1 MGFWQ
6 RNESIRFAQSAA
18 RIGLVEYSC
27 GFRARGFEAFT
38 ALCQDNSA
46 LNEIELLLCG
56 PPAHAPLAK
65 PPCGSG
71 NSSGARP
78 SEVKVESASD
88 VADVWGR
95 VGFSFKPS
103 KRSFHDDGMP
113 SCWRK
118 QTQQNFGSSPEN
130 LKP

>member
-1 MGFWQ
+1 MGFLQ

-27 GFRARGFEAFT
+27 GFRARGFEAST

-78 SEVKVESASD
+78 SEVKVESTSD

-95 VGFSFKPS
+95 VGFSPRVRPCRL
-103 KRSFHDDGMP
+103 KREM
-113 SCWRK
+113 
-118 QTQQNFGSSPEN
+118 
-130 LKP
+130 